1 MYDFVVASDWPWG
14 IQAVLKGREILANG
28 LTAIDAVE
36 RAICVVEDDPTC
48 ESVGTGGI
56 PNAQG
61 VLELDASIMDGST
74 MKAGAVTCLTMT
86 KNPISVARKVMELT
100 PHVLLAGQGA
110 TDFAR
115 QCGFA
120 EYNPL
125 TAKSL
130 TAWKKI
136 RDAVFNANTDQ
147 AAQQS
152 YLELTTEGYGSATV
166 LQLTQALRSQLST
179 SHGTVGVL
187 VTDRNRNTA
196 AGTSTSG
203 WPLRFPGRVADSSVI
218 GAGTYATGKAAASA
232 TGVGE
237 TAMRHCLTKKVCEL
251 VEEGKTPTEACE
263 AALLRMQSI
272 EKFDHLAAVICI
284 DADYN
289 VGGASTKP
297 GFQYEYM
304 RASDREPII
313 VAPKPINFAIS

>member
-1 MYDFVVASDWPWG
+1 MPEFIVASDWPWG
-14 IQAVLKGREILANG
+14 VQAVLKGREILVNG
-28 LTAIDAVE
+28 SSAVDAVE
-36 RAICVVEDDPTC
+36 AAIRVVEDDPTC
-48 ESVGTGGI
+48 ESVGTGGL

-74 MKAGAVTCLTMT
+74 MNAGAVTCLTMT
-86 KNPISVARKVMELT
+86 KNPISIARKVMELT

-120 EYNPL
+120 EYDPI

-130 TAWKKI
+130 TTWKRI
-136 RDAVFNANTDQ
+136 RDAVFAASTDE
-147 AAQQS
+147 AAQQR
-152 YLELTTEGYGSATV
+152 YLEFTTKDYGHATI
-166 LQLTQALRSQLST
+166 LQLTKALRSRLST

-187 VTDRNRNTA
+187 VTDRNRKTG

-203 WPLRFPGRVADSSVI
+203 WPLRFPGRVADSSII

-237 TAMRHCLTKKVCEL
+237 TAMRHCLTKEVCEL
-251 VEEGKTPTEACE
+251 VEGGKTPVEACE
-263 AALLRMQSI
+263 AALLKMQSI

-284 DADYN
+284 DTHCN
-289 VGGASTKP
+289 VGGACTRA

-304 RASDREPII
+304 TSTDREPII
-313 VAPKPINFAIS
+313 VNPKPVNV

>member
-1 MYDFVVASDWPWG
+1 MSDFIVASDWPWG
-14 IQAVLKGREILANG
+14 VQAVLKGREILANG
-28 LTAIDAVE
+28 STAIDAVE
-36 RAICVVEDDPTC
+36 GAIRVVEDDPTC

-56 PNAQG
+56 PNVQG
-61 VLELDASIMDGST
+61 LLELDASIMDGST

-86 KNPISVARKVMELT
+86 KNPISVARKVMEVT
-100 PHVLLAGQGA
+100 PHVMLAGQGA
-110 TDFAR
+110 TEFAR

-125 TAKSL
+125 TASSL
-130 TAWKKI
+130 TKWKKM
-136 RDAVFNANTDQ
+136 RDAIFDAKTGEI
-147 AAQQS
+147 AQQS
-152 YLELTTEGYGSATV
+152 YLELTTKDYGHATV
-166 LQLTQALRSQLST
+166 LQLTEALRSRIST

-187 VTDRNRNTA
+187 VTDRTRHTA

-218 GAGTYATGKAAASA
+218 GAGTYATGKAAATA

-263 AALLRMQSI
+263 AALLQMQSI

-284 DADYN
+284 DADFN
-289 VGGASTKP
+289 VGGASTRP

-313 VAPKPINFAIS
+313 VIPKPTNQ